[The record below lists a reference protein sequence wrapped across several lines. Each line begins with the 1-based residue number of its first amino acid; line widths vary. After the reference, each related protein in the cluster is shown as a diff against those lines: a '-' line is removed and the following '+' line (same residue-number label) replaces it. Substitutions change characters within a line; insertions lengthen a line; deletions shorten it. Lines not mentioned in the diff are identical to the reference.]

1 MMHIL
6 NRRKSSRDAINQ
18 NFLNVYV
25 QKKTI
30 KASYRKGEIE
40 SMYRLFAQLG
50 RYHIKILFG

>member
-1 MMHIL
+1 MMHKL
-6 NRRKSSRDAINQ
+6 SRRKSSRDAINQ

-40 SMYRLFAQLG
+40 GMYRLFAQLG